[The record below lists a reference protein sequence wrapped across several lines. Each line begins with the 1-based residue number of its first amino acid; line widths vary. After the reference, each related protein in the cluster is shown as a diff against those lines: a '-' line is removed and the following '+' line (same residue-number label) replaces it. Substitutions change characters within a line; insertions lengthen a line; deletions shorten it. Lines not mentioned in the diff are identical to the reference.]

1 MIRLSSLT
9 LRLAA
14 LALVVGAAGSA
25 LAQPLGQPANGRL
38 TPQQWQ
44 KIFPE
49 HRNLAIRDHQ
59 ARIAILQKGESCV
72 AAAGNGDAL
81 RECMKQER
89 TAYQQQ
95 RQAHRTEMLRLLE
108 RNGIPVPEWG
118 NRGGRGGAGQG
129 AARSSPVSGVAP
141 KGALN
146 QVQPRKG
153 R

>member
-14 LALVVGAAGSA
+14 LALVVGSAGAA
-25 LAQPLGQPANGRL
+25 LAQPVGQPAKGRL

-49 HRNLAIRDHQ
+49 HRSLAMRDHQ
-59 ARIAILQKGESCV
+59 ARIAILQRGERCI
-72 AAAGNGDAL
+72 AGAGNGDAL
-81 RECMKQER
+81 RDCLRQER

-95 RQAHRTEMLRLLE
+95 RQAHRTEMRALFE

-118 NRGGRGGAGQG
+118 NKRGGKGAWGQG
-129 AARSSPVSGVAP
+129 G
-141 KGALN
+141 GEI
-146 QVQPRKG
+146 
-153 R
+153 